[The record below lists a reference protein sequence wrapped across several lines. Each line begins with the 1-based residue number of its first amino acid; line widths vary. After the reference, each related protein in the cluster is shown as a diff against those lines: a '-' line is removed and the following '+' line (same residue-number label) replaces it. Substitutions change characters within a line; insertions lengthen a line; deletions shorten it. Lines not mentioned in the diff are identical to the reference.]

1 MAERLEGGQAGEFPV
16 GSAGG
21 IGKREGSLAVL
32 SLFAGALIWSLLWYP
47 YRLLRDAGV
56 DGVVS
61 SAVTYAI
68 AFVLGMLFFRRS
80 FSRFSPSWVL
90 LWLAL
95 TSGVSNLGYVLG
107 TLSGDVLRVLLLFY
121 LAPLWT
127 VLFSRLLLGERL
139 SRTGGFIIA
148 MSLSGAAIMLW
159 HPHVGWPVPRDGADW
174 LGLVA
179 GVCFALFNVLS
190 RRAAELSI
198 EIKSMAAFFGV
209 VLVGLLLVLAG
220 FGPRQGQPLIPSSQ
234 SVWVLLAAV
243 GCVLLVANLISQY
256 GLARVASNRAIVIML
271 SEVGFAAVA
280 SWLLA
285 NEVPALRDWI
295 GGSMIVAA
303 SLFSARAERQEN
315 FA

>member
-1 MAERLEGGQAGEFPV
+1 MAERQESGQQGAPVGQA
-16 GSAGG
+16 AD
-21 IGKREGSLAVL
+21 IGKREGRLAVL

-56 DGVVS
+56 EGVVS
-61 SAVTYAI
+61 SAVTYAV
-68 AFVLGMLFFRRS
+68 ALVLGVLFFRRS
-80 FSRFSPSWVL
+80 LLRFSPSWVL

-148 MSLSGAAIMLW
+148 LSLSGAAIMLW
-159 HPHVGWPVPRDGADW
+159 HPHIGWPVPRDGADW
-174 LGLVA
+174 LGLGA
-179 GVCFALFNVLS
+179 GVSFALFNVLS

-209 VLVGLLLVLAG
+209 VLVGLLLALSG
-220 FGPRQGQPLIPSSQ
+220 IGLRQGQPFLPSSL
-234 SVWVLLAAV
+234 SVWALLVAI
-243 GCVLLVANLISQY
+243 GCVLLVANLIAQY

-315 FA
+315 LA